1 MNIKFRKVNK
11 DNRHCRMKKIRHVF
25 RSSFYAGGICVCINK
40 TFKHSDECETC
51 QGKWTQHAT
60 EN

>member
-1 MNIKFRKVNK
+1 
-11 DNRHCRMKKIRHVF
+11 MKKIGHVF

-51 QGKWTQHAT
+51 HGKWTQHAT